1 MALFV
6 MCITRRVK
14 KAWLALLLLAT
25 VTFVLAVIWKR
36 TSSREL
42 WLPAAMYSHSQIRV
56 NHPPSTSKR
65 KDVNFTVPRMD
76 TKCSLDTFQRYIL
89 EHDSFPKGGKWFGLG
104 QKGIQTFRPDLCTFE
119 YNSTLPVSYFEQ
131 CLLKTDFRRFLLLG
145 DSNGHRL
152 HGQFLS
158 QVKGSGFRCRTV
170 KAESEKLKTA
180 AYFASGTNINKGD
193 VKVEKRGCSSCLS
206 SLTTCVKNSTGTS
219 LEIQL
224 EFLIMNF
231 YLDTEVIT
239 YRTKTLGNCPK
250 APARCKSSN
259 TYQELIFLEYLKG
272 NFPDVIII
280 LGNSHAI
287 RKKDLFLITAS
298 MEMLKTIV
306 DNTVPK
312 TTPVIWVS
320 GPGEYD
326 QKRPAVWRNVRYGP
340 DHVIADKMVAVI
352 NQELFNVLK
361 NILRRDGTNSFAF
374 LDLDSMSEQVKSK
387 WSLDGIHMT
396 GMWYQHLVSYLLQSL
411 CSSDAVT
418 RLRLH
423 KDNDKSRTVG

>member
-1 MALFV
+1 
-6 MCITRRVK
+6 
-14 KAWLALLLLAT
+14 
-25 VTFVLAVIWKR
+25 
-36 TSSREL
+36 
-42 WLPAAMYSHSQIRV
+42 
-56 NHPPSTSKR
+56 
-65 KDVNFTVPRMD
+65 MD

-104 QKGIQTFRPDLCTFE
+104 QREKQTFRPDLCTFE
-119 YNSTLPVSYFEQ
+119 YNSTLPASYFEQ
-131 CLLKTDFRRFLLLG
+131 CLLKTDFRRFLLFG
-145 DSNGHRL
+145 DSNGDRL
-152 HGQFLS
+152 HGHFLNH
-158 QVKGSGFRCRTV
+158 VKRSGFQCRTGTV

-180 AYFASGTNINKGD
+180 AYFASGTYINKGD
-193 VKVEKRGCSSCLS
+193 VKSQKRDCSSCLS

-219 LEIQL
+219 PEIQL

-231 YLDTEVIT
+231 YLDTEVIR
-239 YRTKTLGNCPK
+239 YRKNALGNCSK
-250 APARCKSSN
+250 APNRCTFSN
-259 TYQELIFLEYLKG
+259 AYQQLTILHYLRR

-287 RKKDLFLITAS
+287 WEKDLSLITAS
-298 MEMLKTIV
+298 MEILKTIV

-340 DHVIADKMVAVI
+340 NHVIADKMVAVI
-352 NQELFNVLK
+352 NQKLFNVLK